1 MKLFYASCVVIF
13 LATSPYICASEQTN
27 DETEILEMI
36 QDIEKGWESGNGM
49 PFYQHYLGQVGAR
62 YIESGGQNKGLEDLV
77 KNHVE
82 PEKEVL
88 KRLTIDI
95 LDIETNVEGD
105 FAWAITTV
113 NVSGEVRKTGAVFD
127 KKGFQT
133 YLFRRTDEGW
143 KVIHSHSSTR
153 DNKPHKHH

>member
-13 LATSPYICASEQTN
+13 LATSPYIYASEQTN

-105 FAWAITTV
+105 FAWAVTTV

-127 KKGFQT
+127 KKGFQISI
-133 YLFRRTDEGW
+133 R
-143 KVIHSHSSTR
+143 
-153 DNKPHKHH
+153 